1 MHRSDVTGCGI
12 EMMGTKNACTQGAK
26 VRKKPGFESGRWN
39 GLPSEV
45 SSNEMH
51 GLSGGEFWGAKS

>member
-1 MHRSDVTGCGI
+1 MHRSDVTDCWI
-12 EMMGTKNACTQGAK
+12 KMVEAKNACTQGAK
-26 VRKKPGFESGRWN
+26 VRKKPGFESGRQS

-45 SSNEMH
+45 SSNGMH

>member
-1 MHRSDVTGCGI
+1 
-12 EMMGTKNACTQGAK
+12 MMGAKNACTQGAK
-26 VRKKPGFESGRWN
+26 VRKKPGFESGRQS

-45 SSNEMH
+45 SSNGIH